1 MKPKNL
7 LTISVCLLLL
17 STLLLSIILK
27 YKRDDNKNVNSDI
40 LKNINL
46 ENIKKIEITK
56 LTEGGVSKENLTSK
70 KDIEEIYN
78 YLSKLKIGDETDI
91 ACSDNEITYK
101 IILNDEEK
109 TIKFE
114 CGNYIKNNKRY
125 KLNKV
130 Q

>member
-40 LKNINL
+40 LENINL

-78 YLSKLKIGDETDI
+78 YLSELKIFLG
-91 ACSDNEITYK
+91 
-101 IILNDEEK
+101 
-109 TIKFE
+109 
-114 CGNYIKNNKRY
+114 
-125 KLNKV
+125 
-130 Q
+130 